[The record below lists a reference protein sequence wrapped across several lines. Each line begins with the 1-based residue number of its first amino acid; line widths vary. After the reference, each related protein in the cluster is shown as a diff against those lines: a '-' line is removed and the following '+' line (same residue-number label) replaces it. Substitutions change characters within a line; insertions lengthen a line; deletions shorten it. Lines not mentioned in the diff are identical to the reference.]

1 MTGWRTFVPEHRR
14 PKTTDGEEVRL
25 GVSGRLILSLA
36 VVDRLGNP
44 ERVALLER
52 GSDAMFAV
60 RAATP
65 SDYSY
70 ALAVSSRHTRDV
82 NAYTLLWSIG
92 RLARQRMVLPHS
104 WDGDVLVVDVS
115 SVPQPRMGARS

>member
-1 MTGWRTFVPEHRR
+1 MSGWRTFVPEHRR
-14 PKTTDGEEVRL
+14 PELTAGEEVRL

-36 VVDRLGNP
+36 VAERLGNP
-44 ERVALLER
+44 ERVALLQ
-52 GSDAMFAV
+52 GDSDEAFAV
-60 RAATP
+60 RAATS

-70 ALAVSSRHTRDV
+70 ALAVISRSTRDV

-92 RLARQRMVLPHS
+92 RLARERMVLPHS

-115 SVPQPRMGARS
+115 GVPQPRMGARS